1 MGEVMPVRRGE
12 KRQQQQEE
20 GKKEEDREEEDIKGK
35 TLEVKGQEKV

>member
-1 MGEVMPVRRGE
+1 MPVRRGE